1 MEMRNYEVRGYYYET
16 ESGGE
21 MKVDFVCFVPPCPNS
36 YVAKQ
41 YVIGKLSKYNA
52 FIESITRVLE

>member
-1 MEMRNYEVRGYYYET
+1 MEKRNYEVRGHYYET
-16 ESGGE
+16 ENGEE
-21 MKVDFVCFVPPCPNS
+21 MKVDFVCFVPPCSNS

-41 YVIGKLSKYNA
+41 YAIGKLSKYNT